1 MIFSTF
7 VSEHPEVFPLFK
19 RVLVFGCLAIAAL
32 PIQAA
37 NVITRSAASSTSIWD
52 TGNTGPVVLTSWTQA
67 AGTQFSTVTIA
78 LAVCSETGSNV
89 TGTVFV
95 TNSIGGGTTGAN
107 QVATASVSTS
117 TFCAPATAASP
128 QTVLTGVTLPAA
140 SATTYYLV
148 MSIPA
153 GMGVQAS
160 NVAVESVASGVTSN
174 VDQFATTAAGYPPA
188 STFAPFSSP
197 SRGILFSVTGAVGI
211 PLPPATV
218 PAVGTFGLIAAASLL
233 AFAGVLFLRR
243 EPVNPLR

>member
-1 MIFSTF
+1 
-7 VSEHPEVFPLFK
+7 LFK

-37 NVITRSAASSTSIWD
+37 NVITRAAASSTSIWD

-188 STFAPFSSP
+188 STF
-197 SRGILFSVTGAVGI
+197 SVTGAVGI